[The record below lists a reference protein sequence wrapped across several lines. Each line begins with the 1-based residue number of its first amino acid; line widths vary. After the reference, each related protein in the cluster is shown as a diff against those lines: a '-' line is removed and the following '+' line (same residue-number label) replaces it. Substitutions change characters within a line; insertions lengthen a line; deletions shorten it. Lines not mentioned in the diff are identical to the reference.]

1 MVLSPE
7 QQQELQFRL
16 VALADAEGELQR
28 LESRVVELQSELKEA
43 KDGILSATR
52 RQRKISAD
60 IKDLE
65 SGQALFPFSQYDDDE
80 EPDRDTETP
89 AMNALAQI
97 IFDARDE
104 RKKADLSA
112 LVEFGLTDSQMGM
125 LSDELGVETVGQLC
139 DVVKGGDW
147 KCRGFGPAKKKVVE
161 EAIRKYL
168 LGYKGDG
175 ASAGDG
181 GQQVM
186 QVKKCLECG
195 DTRSANEGVC
205 ACGDTSYELV
215 DSTEVSEEDFVEVT
229 EAEEV
234 KLDCGLT
241 VHITAGQDHD
251 AWFSAFWFDGADETA
266 SKQPVKSG
274 KAHESLFESMRYA
287 KRMASNCMIG
297 LGMEEASGEMRRH
310 IAEVVEAEANA

>member
-65 SGQALFPFSQYDDDE
+65 SGQALLPFSQYDDEE

-89 AMNALAQI
+89 AMNALAKI

-139 DVVKGGDW
+139 DVVNGGDW

-168 LGYKGDG
+168 LGYNGDG
-175 ASAGDG
+175 ASASGDG
-181 GQQVM
+181 QVM

-195 DTRSANEGVC
+195 ETRSASDAVC
-205 ACGDTSYELV
+205 DCGDTSYELV
-215 DSTEVSEEDFVEVT
+215 DSAEVSEEDFVEVT
-229 EAEEV
+229 EEEV
-234 KLDCGLT
+234 VELVDCGVT

-266 SKQPVKSG
+266 SRQPVKTG
-274 KAHESLFESMRYA
+274 QPHESLFESMRYA

-310 IAEVVEAEANA
+310 IAEIVEAEANA